1 MGLISS
7 DRWALRI
14 LICTPVS
21 IARRFSTLK
30 CVKTFL
36 RNTVTSKR
44 LSALAMLSI
53 EKELISCIPDLFDK
67 VIAALFAK
75 KKDGS
80 RRIKLIRK
88 PVLFQQGL
96 V

>member
-53 EKELISCIPDLFDK
+53 VKELISCIPDLFNEAID
-67 VIAALFAK
+67 ALQK
-75 KKDGS
+75 RK
-80 RRIKLIRK
+80 RIKLIPK
-88 PVLFQQGL
+88 PVLCQQDL